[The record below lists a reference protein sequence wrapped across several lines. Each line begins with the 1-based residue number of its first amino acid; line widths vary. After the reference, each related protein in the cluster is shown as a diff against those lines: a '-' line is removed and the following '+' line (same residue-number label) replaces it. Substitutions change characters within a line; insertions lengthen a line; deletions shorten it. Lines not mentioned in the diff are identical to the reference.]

1 MSRLFSAL
9 LLIAM
14 SSLAGVGVIIALAA
28 GRYDARSIVL
38 AAAAGAMLSIPVAW
52 LAARKLVSLT
62 SDRKSS

>member
-28 GRYDARSIVL
+28 GYYDARSIVL
-38 AAAAGAMLSIPVAW
+38 AAGAGAVLSIPVAW
-52 LAARKLVSLT
+52 LAARKLISLT
-62 SDRKSS
+62 SGRKSS